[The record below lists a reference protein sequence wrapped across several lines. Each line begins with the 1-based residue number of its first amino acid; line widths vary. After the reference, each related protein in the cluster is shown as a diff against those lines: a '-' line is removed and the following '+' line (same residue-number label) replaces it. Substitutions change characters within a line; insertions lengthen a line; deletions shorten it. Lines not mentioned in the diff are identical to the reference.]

1 MEKTITAYCP
11 ETHKDETVTLTYQ
24 ELNQTQTLHTSYLAV
39 GFRCAHSGI
48 CSISSTE
55 CPIYLSNRHI

>member
-1 MEKTITAYCP
+1 MEKTITTYCP

-24 ELNQTQTLHTSYLAV
+24 QLKQTQTLHTSYKAT
-39 GFRCAHSGI
+39 GFSCKHSDI

-55 CPIYLSNRHI
+55 CPIYLSNRSI

>member
-1 MEKTITAYCP
+1 MEKTVTSYCP
-11 ETHKDETVTLTYQ
+11 ETSKNETVTLTYQ

-39 GFRCAHSGI
+39 GFRCEHSDI

-55 CPIYLSNRHI
+55 CPIYLSNRRI